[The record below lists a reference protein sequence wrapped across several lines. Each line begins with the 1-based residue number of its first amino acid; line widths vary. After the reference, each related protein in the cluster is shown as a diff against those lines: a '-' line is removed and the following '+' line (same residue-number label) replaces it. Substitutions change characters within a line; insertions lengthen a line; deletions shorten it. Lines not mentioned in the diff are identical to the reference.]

1 MAFLVNSIYWLWLF
15 IVPIILLGGA
25 GLILYM
31 QSEEYLPFSII
42 LGIAGAVLGFL
53 WAERIRK
60 KVGLPTFFGRLLSMP
75 EMTQKDEASQ

>member
-1 MAFLVNSIYWLWLF
+1 MAFIVNSIYWLWLF

-42 LGIAGAVLGFL
+42 LGIAGAVLGLL

-60 KVGLPTFFGRLLSMP
+60 KVGLSEFFGRLLSFP
-75 EMTQKDEASQ
+75 EMTQKDDSSQ

>member
-53 WAERIRK
+53 WAEKIRN
-60 KVGLPTFFGRLLSMP
+60 KVGLSEFFGRLLSFP
-75 EMTQKDEASQ
+75 EMTQKDDSSQ